1 MRYDHFGSTF
11 SIMQNNSFNNESFD
25 FDQHREAAIRRY
37 RFVKGLYEE
46 FAEVLRHILGEAL
59 AAASVKIHSIE
70 ARAKSIESFGKKA
83 SRPSNSDPSLP
94 QYRDPLSEITDLAGV
109 RVISFFPKTLKD
121 VDRVIKSEF
130 TVLKKKDKRHY
141 QRTKKMFG
149 YRSIHYLIR
158 MKQERSILPEYKCF
172 AKLTAEVQVR
182 TILQHAWAEMEHD
195 IRYKSADIIPTS
207 IRRRFEALARTIEI
221 ADREFQEIQNED
233 KKLQRKTIRS
243 VQAGK
248 FKDARIIPDA
258 LKYYMDQRFGPD
270 GRMTE
275 FSYEAAVALLKKM
288 GFSNI
293 KQLDDCI
300 KNYDHDSISKV
311 LWGFRQG
318 QIRRLEDTL
327 LAAMGKQYITHHP
340 LSADKEFSQRCSQ
353 SLKKLKK
360 NNIPIGIYVPAKSK
374 T

>member
-1 MRYDHFGSTF
+1 
-11 SIMQNNSFNNESFD
+11 MQNNSFNTEAFD

-70 ARAKSIESFGKKA
+70 ARAKSLESFGKKA

-94 QYRDPLSEITDLAGV
+94 RYRDPLSEITDLAGV
-109 RVISFFPKTLKD
+109 RVISFFPKTLRD
-121 VDRVIKSEF
+121 IDRVIQSEF

-149 YRSIHYLIR
+149 YRSIHYLIL
-158 MKQERSILPEYKCF
+158 MKPERSILPEYKCF
-172 AKLTAEVQVR
+172 AKLTAEIQVR

-195 IRYKSADIIPTS
+195 IRYKSADVIPTS
-207 IRRRFEALARTIEI
+207 IRHRFEALARTIEI
-221 ADREFQEIQNED
+221 ADREFQAIHDED
-233 KKLQRKTIRS
+233 EKLYRATIRS

-248 FKDARIIPDA
+248 LNDARIIPDA
-258 LKYYMDQRFGPD
+258 LQYYMDKRFGPD
-270 GRMTE
+270 GRMTA
-275 FSYEAAVALLKKM
+275 FSYDATAAMLKKM
-288 GFSNI
+288 GFSNL

-300 KNYDHDSISKV
+300 KHYDHSTISKV

-327 LAAMGKQYITHHP
+327 LAGMGENYIKRHP
-340 LSADKEFSQRCSQ
+340 LTEETDFTERCNQ
-353 SLKKLKK
+353 FLKKLKK
-360 NNIPIGIYVPAKSK
+360 NNIPIGTYVPTKK
-374 T
+374 